1 MAKVVETPEEKV
13 EIIEQNLQSLKK
25 KMKDHDGRK
34 KYGYHFRMLKKARQ
48 RVFIEA
54 QKPLN
59 SYSMK

>member
-1 MAKVVETPEEKV
+1 MSKIETPEEKV
-13 EIIEQNLQSLKK
+13 SVIDQNLNSLKK
-25 KMKDHDGRK
+25 KMKNYEGRK

>member
-1 MAKVVETPEEKV
+1 MSKIETPEEKV
-13 EIIEQNLQSLKK
+13 SIIDQNLKALKE
-25 KMKDHDGRK
+25 KMKNHDGRK
-34 KYGYHFRMLKKARQ
+34 KYSYHFRMLKKARQ